1 MAYIYP
7 FNFLVD
13 LWTSLI
19 TKFGICHLNIDL
31 TQFLRFLTL
40 FLALGPIS
48 GNLIYKGLLS
58 YYKPLSTVITFF
70 IISLSCLAF
79 TKNSIIFIRCC
90 FFIFKAIINAKIN
103 IIFLKSLLKRLI
115 YYNIKWFQKSS
126 KTRGYKHYFSIIYF
140 VIN

>member
-70 IISLSCLAF
+70 IISLSC
-79 TKNSIIFIRCC
+79 R
-90 FFIFKAIINAKIN
+90 
-103 IIFLKSLLKRLI
+103 LLYFNLI
-115 YYNIKWFQKSS
+115 YILFY
-126 KTRGYKHYFSIIYF
+126 IYF
-140 VIN
+140 